1 MADKECC
8 CGCESGKMTYRSSE
22 EKKALENRINRLI
35 GQLGGIRGMI
45 EDDRYCVDILMQC
58 AAVTKGFE
66 ALEREIFSSHL
77 YGCVARDI
85 REGRDE
91 VIDETMAIVE
101 RLMR

>member
-1 MADKECC
+1 MEEKECC
-8 CGCESGKMTYRSSE
+8 SRSGKQTHRSGE

-35 GQLGGIRGMI
+35 GQLGGIKGMI

-58 AAVTKGFE
+58 AAVDKGF
-66 ALEREIFSSHL
+66 ASLEREIFSSHL
-77 YGCVARDI
+77 QTCVAHDI

-91 VIDETMAIVE
+91 VLDETVAIVE